1 MPTDLSLGKLRR
13 ATDPANVDVN
23 NTANSKLAEDAAGT
37 TSDNSDVAMSAF
49 AIDAVAMS
57 ASNSGL
63 KGFKFVDESTTT
75 HGYEVVFTN
84 EGARFDRIKKH
95 PQNFAWAK
103 QGSITITGGQN
114 SGSGLTAGAISNV
127 DTANTVGDGVRG
139 TFHEAHT
146 GDFLVSVTASFR
158 EDGQSDGYNSAIGT
172 AGRYN
177 MQVSK
182 SVSVEDVYN
191 GTAIACFTPDTPI
204 FMWDGT
210 EKNIEDILIGDKVK
224 SLELEGMTSLEWVS
238 EDMKANIKEAEV
250 ENMFFDFADEYLLVN
265 DRIKVTSEHPML
277 VNREGVFQWKPAG
290 ELQEKDLLV
299 DSNLSFE
306 EITSIEQKEEEI
318 EIVNIDVSGTN
329 IYFAGKSV
337 VHNKGSN
344 AFIHGT
350 PT

>member
-1 MPTDLSLGKLRR
+1 MLLQ
-13 ATDPANVDVN
+13 V
-23 NTANSKLAEDAAGT
+23 
-37 TSDNSDVAMSAF
+37 
-49 AIDAVAMS
+49 
-57 ASNSGL
+57 
-63 KGFKFVDESTTT
+63 FV
-75 HGYEVVFTN
+75 
-84 EGARFDRIKKH
+84 
-95 PQNFAWAK
+95 
-103 QGSITITGGQN
+103 
-114 SGSGLTAGAISNV
+114 
-127 DTANTVGDGVRG
+127 
-139 TFHEAHT
+139 
-146 GDFLVSVTASFR
+146 
-158 EDGQSDGYNSAIGT
+158 
-172 AGRYN
+172 
-177 MQVSK
+177 QVSK

-191 GTAIACFTPDTPI
+191 GVAIACFTPDTPI

-210 EKNIEDILIGDKVK
+210 EKNIEDILIGDRVK

-277 VNREGVFQWKPAG
+277 VNRQGVFQWKPAG

-299 DSNLSFE
+299 DSNPSFE
-306 EITSIEQKEEEI
+306 EITSIEQKVEEI

-344 AFIHGT
+344 AHIHGT